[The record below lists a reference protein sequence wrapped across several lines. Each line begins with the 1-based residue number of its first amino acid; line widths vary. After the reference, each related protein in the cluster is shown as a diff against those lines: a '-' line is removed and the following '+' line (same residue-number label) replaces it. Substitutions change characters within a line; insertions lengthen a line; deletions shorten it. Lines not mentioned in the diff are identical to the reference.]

1 MTLDPVFGII
11 PYCDIDIIN
20 IEISDQW
27 ATRAWWCF
35 IYDGDVISERE
46 RSDLSRRWWR
56 HSQLG
61 AMIISYCY
69 AENVISINTVQ
80 PVAQQTRP
88 CLHLNPTNWNVFQ
101 LEETLKLF
109 ISSARFTFFFS
120 KWKPFT
126 EKLRS
131 EEMCV
136 YIEPY
141 SVSVCILGPHPLL
154 SCITYQ
160 GEYLIIW
167 QICTEY

>member
-1 MTLDPVFGII
+1 MNVLFTL
-11 PYCDIDIIN
+11 CDVTRRRGV
-20 IEISDQW
+20 ISQG
-27 ATRAWWCF
+27 
-35 IYDGDVISERE
+35 DGDVT
-46 RSDLSRRWWR
+46 
-56 HSQLG
+56 HSSV
-61 AMIISYCY
+61 MIISYCY

-80 PVAQQTRP
+80 PVGQQTRP

-160 GEYLIIW
+160 GEYLII
-167 QICTEY
+167 